1 MTIERLSAPSVVT
14 LPGAARRVMLEVLLN
29 GPLSRKEVAVR
40 LGLDP
45 GHVTRLTQSLI
56 EEGLLNETDEPNAG
70 STGRP
75 SRPLTVTPG
84 GRHYVGVKL
93 APGALHAVVCDLSA
107 TIVAETYHEL
117 PDNDPETTVRILAEA
132 LREFDDLSPLA
143 LGVTLG
149 AQVQHDWTVQVA
161 PIVGW
166 RQVDLGRL
174 IETATGLPTIVTND
188 MIALTAAEH
197 WFGSGRGLSS
207 LAVLTIGAGVG
218 YGLVSNGRIVTNAD
232 MGLGLIGHEA
242 VSDRG
247 QICPQGHRGCA
258 MSVLTFSAIEAAAS
272 MALGHEIS
280 FDDVLELSTQGNAVA
295 CAVVDDAA
303 DAIGSLIQRIATLA
317 MPERIVVSG
326 EGVGLA
332 ELTWDRILQT
342 VSARR
347 PPDSTNLDVM
357 LRRIEQRE
365 WARGAAVTAIQ
376 RSMGASVTDAAGS

>member
-1 MTIERLSAPSVVT
+1 MTIERLAAPRVVT

-29 GPLSRKEVAVR
+29 GPLSRKDVASR

-56 EEGLLNETDEPNAG
+56 EEGLLSETDEPNAG
-70 STGRP
+70 PTGRP
-75 SRPLTVTPG
+75 SRPLVVREG

-107 TIVAETYHEL
+107 TVIAETYREL
-117 PDNDPETTVRILAEA
+117 PENDPETAVRTLAGA
-132 LREFDDLSPLA
+132 LAAFDDLAPLA
-143 LGVTLG
+143 IGVTLG
-149 AQVQHDWTVQVA
+149 AQVHQDWFVRVA

-166 RQVDLGRL
+166 RGVNLG
-174 IETATGLPTIVTND
+174 EMVEAATGLPTIVTND

-232 MGLGLIGHEA
+232 MGLGLIGHEV

-258 MSVLTFSAIEAAAS
+258 MSVLTFSAIEATAS
-272 MALGHEIS
+272 VALGRQVS
-280 FDDVLELSTQGNAVA
+280 FEDVLNLAVEGDAVA
-295 CAVVDDAA
+295 CTVVADAA
-303 DAIGSLIQRIATLA
+303 DAICALIQRIATLV

-326 EGVGLA
+326 EGVRLA
-332 ELTWDRILQT
+332 ELKWDDILRA
-342 VSARR
+342 VAARR
-347 PPDSTNLDVM
+347 PPDATVLDVS
-357 LRRIEQRE
+357 LRHIEQRE

-376 RSMGASVTDAAGS
+376 RSMGASVSDITSN